1 MDVID
6 ERDESAR
13 TGTLWAVA
21 AGAAVGALAV
31 YVLGTARG
39 RRAFDEAIV
48 MLDDFSSGCAQFSQ
62 ACARAQLAASDGWR
76 AVAGGLISK
85 STGTR

>member
-1 MDVID
+1 MD
-6 ERDESAR
+6 ERDPR
-13 TGTLWAVA
+13 TGNLWAIA
-21 AGAAVGALAV
+21 AGAAFGALAV

-76 AVAGGLISK
+76 VLAGGLTSR